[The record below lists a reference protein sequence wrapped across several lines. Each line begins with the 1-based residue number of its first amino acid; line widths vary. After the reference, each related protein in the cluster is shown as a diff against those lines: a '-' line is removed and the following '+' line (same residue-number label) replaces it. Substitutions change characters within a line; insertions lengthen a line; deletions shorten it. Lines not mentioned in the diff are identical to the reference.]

1 MSAPRSG
8 MRFDDRLL
16 DEIKSRLRLSD
27 VIGKSV
33 KLRRAG
39 REWVGLSPFAK
50 EKTPSFYVNDEKG
63 FFHDFSSG
71 KHGDLIGFL
80 QETERLSFREAVERL
95 ANEAG
100 VQLPAED
107 PKVQEAERKRQGLT
121 DWLDLAARWYEAELR
136 RPHGAAARAYLERR
150 GLPEA
155 EWSRFRIGYAPGG
168 RSGLKDYL
176 IAKGARPATLVDSGL
191 LIATDDGSAPFDR
204 FRDRIMFPILDS
216 RERTISFGGRALDPE
231 ARAKYLNGPET
242 GVFHKGA
249 TLYGLGEARK
259 LLHLAQREGEAH
271 PALVVVEGYMDVIA
285 CQRAGVAAVAP
296 LGTALT
302 EEQMDLLWR
311 NHPEPTLC
319 FDGDKAGRR
328 AAARAI
334 ERALPLLK
342 PGKSFQFALVSGGKD
357 PDDVLREQGPAVL
370 KAQLAETKPFVEQ
383 LFDDA
388 VAQEP
393 LDTPERRAGLKA
405 RLRNAAAAI
414 ADKDLSQAYRDDLL
428 TRFDAVARP
437 PRPAQAPQQR
447 AEQPSGGA
455 PYPRRGRFRSDQPP
469 PLAPPTPEGRA
480 AARSLSQRLKVVPA
494 AIAHF
499 AIEHPECLDPYI
511 ERLADTGFGDPNLS
525 GLAREIS
532 ALYVRFPGLDT
543 SVLTGHLEGR
553 GLGGVLN
560 DLKKAAQQSRAPFL
574 DGNRPYAD
582 ARQIWSR
589 AFDMVIELAEVEMA
603 LAAAKDDMSRTLD
616 SVHLRSLR
624 GRQLALQG
632 SLNDG
637 SIFADPAA

>member
-1 MSAPRSG
+1 

-39 REWVGLSPFAK
+39 REWVGLSPFSK

-95 ANEAG
+95 AHAAG
-100 VQLPAED
+100 VQLPTED
-107 PKVQEAERKRQGLT
+107 IKTQEAERARQGLT

-136 RPHGAAARAYLERR
+136 RPGGAAARAYLERR

-155 EWSRFRIGYAPGG
+155 EWARFRIGYAPGG

-176 IAKGARPATLVDSGL
+176 IAKGAGPATLIDCGL
-191 LIATDDGSAPFDR
+191 LIATDDGGAPYDR

-216 RERTISFGGRALDPE
+216 RGRTISFGGRALDPE

-259 LLHLAQREGEAH
+259 LLHLAQREGGAEA
-271 PALVVVEGYMDVIA
+271 ALVVVEGYMDVIA

-302 EEQMDLLWR
+302 EEQMELLWR

-342 PGKSFQFALVSGGKD
+342 PGKSFRFALVTGGKD
-357 PDDVLREQGPAVL
+357 PDDVLRELGPAAL
-370 KAQLAETKPFVEQ
+370 KAQLADTKPFVAQ
-383 LFDDA
+383 LFDTA
-388 VAQEP
+388 VAEGP

-428 TRFDAVARP
+428 ARFDAVGRP
-437 PRPAQAPQQR
+437 PRPAHGFSQ
-447 AEQPSGGA
+447 GA
-455 PYPRRGRFRSDQPP
+455 PPGAFPRRGRFRADLPP
-469 PLAPPTPEGRA
+469 PPAPPTPEGRA
-480 AARSLSQRLKVVPA
+480 AAKSLSRRLKVVPA
-494 AIAHF
+494 AIAQF
-499 AIEHPECLDPYI
+499 AMAHPQCLDPYI
-511 ERLADTGFGDPNLS
+511 ERLADTGFGDPNLL

-532 ALYVRFPGLDT
+532 ALYVGFPGLDT
-543 SVLTGHLEGR
+543 SVLTGHLKTC
-553 GLGGVLN
+553 GLGGVLSN
-560 DLKKAAQQSRAPFL
+560 IEKAAAQSRAPFL

-589 AFDMVIELAEVEMA
+589 AFDMVIELAEVETA

-632 SLNDG
+632 RLNDG